1 MSRLPKGSSTSTGIA
16 SPYGTIPRSS
26 TIGRY
31 SDQHA
36 ASSTIRKSANGPRVT
51 DSQTLQPRASKSTT
65 LRRGN
70 TTSRSSATSLEDM
83 FQDSNRYSTGSSQ
96 SGRTTPQRSSVAS
109 SATTI
114 SPRPSKSTKTL
125 NRASSLSSS
134 RRSVMTAPAPQDGTL
149 HVGQRV
155 AVHSLAVCGTLRYL
169 GPTDFKSGIWAGV
182 ELDIIGTGKNDG
194 SVNGIEYF
202 TCPPQTGLFLLSTKV
217 SSLSDPDTDSVRSES
232 PSHRPSLN
240 GRQRSTS
247 SASSTSERQGI
258 RTASAHN
265 AALAAARIS
274 SGSRASRY
282 LSMTANQ
289 LSQGRPT
296 STTAPKTRKSM
307 TPLQRSSTNSAS
319 RTNTPT
325 LRKSHIPPSNSR
337 RISTASLSSSAMASP
352 TPPPQSPD
360 YSRHSYV
367 SSNDG
372 AEDEALHHRL
382 QRLLG
387 DAISQAPDES
397 AMRLQQ
403 LQLRVEVLEAEN
415 KFLKLE
421 NAQNK
426 SAEQILEKSLLL
438 QKQSGESDAGDF
450 ALDGHQAIVD
460 QLKSQMEENQQKWEA
475 EKTRLEESK
484 QKLATQIED
493 FDKERQNW
501 NNERETSEHRI
512 HETEREKERNESRI
526 RELDEKLAV
535 SEANYAAALAKQ
547 AATRERNT
555 DSPYSEEM
563 EDHRRRLEAEMEEV
577 HEKMANLTEAMRA
590 KDMFLQNMSE
600 QVETYRNMCE
610 EKEREIRRSKSDVDR
625 EKRDK
630 DRLLDEV
637 SELETRL
644 REVDDAGETKN
655 QLEKRTRELEEVK
668 RRFEREKR
676 ELVDEMERNISD
688 HKENEEEHQL
698 AIRRLEQTVEELKK
712 AGFESLELYENSFEV
727 HNVEIEK
734 LNATIAEERR
744 KNKLLDTEREELR
757 KAGLDAIEAYETTI
771 GEMSQKQEAEKVS
784 QADQIRQLQEE
795 ASELRKQLSELVDA
809 SQGGKEEEIEK
820 IKLVWEAEKKRLAE
834 QLEAANERILQE
846 QQQQQALQHDI
857 QSSTDLSK
865 KLEKLTAEKQTLEK
879 RVVEFETDYQQLND
893 QRHKGLEDIGNAIEA
908 QKKAEAEYRKLQ
920 NETSSLKRE
929 LEQQADKLSAIANE
943 KEQLE
948 LAIKDRGEIAE
959 VSEQTIQLASLQ
971 QQIEKYAAQNQML
984 VKQKEQL
991 ELTVE
996 QLEKTKAAQ
1005 LQSSKSTTTSKDD
1018 QKRLKELVN
1027 KAEKYEE
1034 EIASLKH
1041 TIFSTKKEMDS
1052 VTDDNKKLNAEYE
1065 KLLDAHKSVEN
1076 ECLKLMDEVER
1087 LHSEGLVGLDVKIN
1101 GESDDNE
1108 LDSQGKNA
1116 GDPKIKLLQ
1125 SQLAEKQTQV
1135 DRLLVQHS
1143 AQLREVQQKLSDLDR
1158 NKQREI
1164 HALNKDIAELESLIE
1179 SKIFKEADLEEAIE
1193 LERKTVKRLREELND
1208 FKSQH
1213 RDSSYKPHSNGKMPE
1228 RKAPSSAA
1236 PAPSSPAP
1244 VPTSTKSCKENLY
1257 CEICEKH
1264 GHDIISCTAL
1274 LSEADYAAEAKR
1286 DNTSSN
1292 ERPYCENCEE
1302 YGLHATENCP
1312 NGDETF

>member
-1 MSRLPKGSSTSTGIA
+1 M
-16 SPYGTIPRSS
+16 
-26 TIGRY
+26 
-31 SDQHA
+31 
-36 ASSTIRKSANGPRVT
+36 RKPGNVPRVP

-70 TTSRSSATSLEDM
+70 TTSRTSATSLEDM
-83 FQDSNRYSTGSSQ
+83 FQDSNRYSTGSSH
-96 SGRTTPQRSSVAS
+96 SGRTTPQRSSIAS

-134 RRSVMTAPAPQDGTL
+134 HRAGTTASASQDSAL

-155 AVHSLAVCGTLRYL
+155 AVHSLGVCGTLRYL
-169 GPTDFKSGIWAGV
+169 GPTEFKSGIWAGV

-194 SVNGIEYF
+194 SVNGVDYF
-202 TCPPQTGLFLLSTKV
+202 ACPPQTGLFLLSTKV
-217 SSLSDPDTDSVRSES
+217 SPLSDPDTDSVRSES
-232 PSHRPSLN
+232 PSNRSSLN

-247 SASSTSERQGI
+247 VASNTSDRPSI

-296 STTAPKTRKSM
+296 STTTPKTRKSI
-307 TPLQRSSTNSAS
+307 TPVQRSSINSAS

-325 LRKSHIPPSNSR
+325 LRKSHIPPGNNR
-337 RISTASLSSSAMASP
+337 RISVASLSSSAVASP

-438 QKQSGESDAGDF
+438 QKQSGDSEVNDF
-450 ALDGHQAIVD
+450 TMDGHHAIVD
-460 QLKSQMEENQQKWEA
+460 QLKSQMEENQQRWEA

-484 QKLATQIED
+484 QKLATQIEG
-493 FDKERQNW
+493 FDKERETW
-501 NNERETSEHRI
+501 NSERETTEHRI
-512 HETEREKERNESRI
+512 HEAEREKERIETKS

-547 AATRERNT
+547 AASRERNT

-563 EDHRRRLEAEMEEV
+563 DDQRRRLEAEMEEV

-610 EKEREIRRSKSDVDR
+610 EKEREIRRNKSDVDR

-637 SELETRL
+637 SELESRL
-644 REVDDAGETKN
+644 REVDDAGEAKN
-655 QLEKRTRELEEVK
+655 QLEKRTRELEEMK

-676 ELVDEMERNISD
+676 ELMDQLERSISD
-688 HKENEEEHQL
+688 NKENEEEHQVT
-698 AIRRLEQTVEELKK
+698 IRRLEQTVEDLKK

-727 HNVEIEK
+727 YKVDIEK

-744 KNKLLDTEREELR
+744 KIKLLDTEREELR

-771 GEMSQKQEAEKVS
+771 GEMSQKQEAEKS
-784 QADQIRQLQEE
+784 SLDEHIRQLQEE
-795 ASELRKQLSELVDA
+795 SSDLRKQLNELVDA
-809 SQGGKEEEIEK
+809 SQGSKDEAVEK
-820 IKLVWEAEKKRLAE
+820 IKLVWEAEKKRLVE

-846 QQQQQALQHDI
+846 QQQHQALQNDL
-857 QSSTDLSK
+857 QSSSDLTK
-865 KLEKLTAEKQTLEK
+865 KVEKLAVEKEALEE
-879 RVVEFETDYQQLND
+879 RVKQFENDYQQLND
-893 QRHKGLEDIGNAIEA
+893 QRNKGLEDIGNAIEA
-908 QKKAEAEYRKLQ
+908 QKKAEADYRKLQ
-920 NETSSLKRE
+920 NETSNLKRE
-929 LEQQADKLSAIANE
+929 SEQQVDKISALIKE

-948 LAIKDRGEIAE
+948 LTVKDRGDIAE
-959 VSEQTIQLASLQ
+959 SSEQNIQIASLQ
-971 QQIEKYAAQNQML
+971 QQIEKYIAQNQML
-984 VKQKEQL
+984 LKQKEQL

-996 QLEKTKAAQ
+996 QMEKTKAAHVQ
-1005 LQSSKSTTTSKDD
+1005 GSKSTTTSKED

-1041 TIFSTKKEMDS
+1041 TMSSTKKEMDS
-1052 VTDDNKKLNAEYE
+1052 VTEDNKKLNTEYE
-1065 KLLDAHKSVEN
+1065 KLLEAHKSVEN

-1101 GESDDNE
+1101 SEAGADEGYNQDNDLSE
-1108 LDSQGKNA
+1108 
-1116 GDPKIKLLQ
+1116 PKVKLLH
-1125 SQLAEKQTQV
+1125 SQLAEKQAQV
-1135 DRLLVQHS
+1135 DRLNVQHS
-1143 AQLREVQQKLSDLDR
+1143 AQIREVQQKLNDLER

-1193 LERKTVKRLREELND
+1193 LERKTVKRLREELTEA
-1208 FKSQH
+1208 KSQH
-1213 RDSSYKPHSNGKMPE
+1213 RDSSYKPHTNGKTSE
-1228 RKAPSSAA
+1228 RKAPSSVAPARPSAA
-1236 PAPSSPAP
+1236 PVSNA
-1244 VPTSTKSCKENLY
+1244 TKSSKEDLY

-1274 LSEADYAAEAKR
+1274 LSEADYAAEATR
-1286 DNTSSN
+1286 DKNGSN

-1302 YGLHATENCP
+1302 YGLHTTENCP